1 MKHITKIIL
10 ASILAS
16 ASPLFTQAKQWSLQ
30 DCISYAIKNNIT
42 IQKAQLTK
50 KSAYEDYLQS
60 KAALL
65 PSLSASTSQSINYTP
80 WVASGISSDG
90 YTRSSIDKT
99 SYNGMYSV
107 SGNQTIWNG
116 NRNRNQIKLNK
127 LTVEAAELD
136 SAIQAQNIEEQIVQ
150 LYIQILYSNE
160 AIEVNKESLKTSQ
173 LNEERGKTMLNV
185 GKISKADLAQLT
197 AQRAQD
203 EYNIVSAENNVKNYK
218 RQLKALLQITNEDD
232 FDITIP
238 TTTDEMAMTEIP
250 ALNDVYNSALN
261 NRPEIKNYLNHIK
274 QSDLNIKIAKAN
286 KLPTISANAGISTS
300 TTSMNNN
307 SWRTQLKDNFGIGGG
322 ISVSIPISDNRN
334 SKTII
339 NKALIQKENCMLDL
353 KNQQTTLYSTIEN
366 YWLQANTSQT
376 QFKAAKL
383 NTESAQKSYELLNE
397 QFNLGLKNII
407 ELRTGKDKYIMAKQ
421 NELQAKY
428 MTILNHDMLKFYQN
442 GIIK

>member
-16 ASPLFTQAKQWSLQ
+16 ASPLFIQAKQWSLQ

-107 SGNQTIWNG
+107 SGNWTIWNG

-185 GKISKADLAQLT
+185 GKISKANLAQLT

>member
-1 MKHITKIIL
+1 MRHITKIIL
-10 ASILAS
+10 AGILTS

-50 KSAYEDYLQS
+50 QSAYEDYLQS

-65 PSLSASTSQSINYTP
+65 PSLSASTSQNINYTP

-99 SYNGMYSV
+99 SYNGIYSV
-107 SGNQTIWNG
+107 SGNWTIWNG

-160 AIEVNKESLKTSQ
+160 AIEVNKESLRTSQ

-218 RQLKALLQITNEDD
+218 RQLKALLQITNDD
-232 FDITIP
+232 NFDITIP
-238 TTTDEMAMTEIP
+238 TTTDEMAMAEIP

-286 KLPTISANAGISTS
+286 KLPTVSATAGISTS

-307 SWRTQLKDNFGIGGG
+307 PWGTQLKDNFSVGGG

-339 NKALIQKENCMLDL
+339 NKALIQKENYILDL

-366 YWLQANTSQT
+366 YWLQANTNQS

>member
-1 MKHITKIIL
+1 MRHITKIIL
-10 ASILAS
+10 AGILTS

-50 KSAYEDYLQS
+50 QSAYEDYLQS

-65 PSLSASTSQSINYTP
+65 PSLSASTSQNINYTP

-99 SYNGMYSV
+99 SYNGIYSV
-107 SGNQTIWNG
+107 SGNWTIWNG

-160 AIEVNKESLKTSQ
+160 AIEVNKESLRTSQ

-218 RQLKALLQITNEDD
+218 RQLKALLQITNDD
-232 FDITIP
+232 NFDITIP
-238 TTTDEMAMTEIP
+238 TTTDEMAMAEIP

-286 KLPTISANAGISTS
+286 KLPTVSATAGISTS

-307 SWRTQLKDNFGIGGG
+307 PWGTQLKDNFSVGGG

-339 NKALIQKENCMLDL
+339 NKALIQRENCILDL

-366 YWLQANTSQT
+366 YWLQANRNQS

-407 ELRTGKDKYIMAKQ
+407 ELRTGKDKYITAKQ

-428 MTILNHDMLKFYQN
+428 MTILNHDMLKFYKN

>member
-107 SGNQTIWNG
+107 SGNWTIWNG

-218 RQLKALLQITNEDD
+218 RLVANHKRGRFRHYDSD
-232 FDITIP
+232 
-238 TTTDEMAMTEIP
+238 
-250 ALNDVYNSALN
+250 N
-261 NRPEIKNYLNHIK
+261 NR
-274 QSDLNIKIAKAN
+274 
-286 KLPTISANAGISTS
+286 
-300 TTSMNNN
+300 
-307 SWRTQLKDNFGIGGG
+307 
-322 ISVSIPISDNRN
+322 RN
-334 SKTII
+334 G
-339 NKALIQKENCMLDL
+339 ND
-353 KNQQTTLYSTIEN
+353 
-366 YWLQANTSQT
+366 
-376 QFKAAKL
+376 
-383 NTESAQKSYELLNE
+383 
-397 QFNLGLKNII
+397 
-407 ELRTGKDKYIMAKQ
+407 
-421 NELQAKY
+421 
-428 MTILNHDMLKFYQN
+428 
-442 GIIK
+442 

>member
-107 SGNQTIWNG
+107 SGNWTIWNG

-238 TTTDEMAMTEIP
+238 TTTDEMAMAEIP

>member
-30 DCISYAIKNNIT
+30 DCINYAIKNNIT

-107 SGNQTIWNG
+107 SGNWTIWNG

>member
-107 SGNQTIWNG
+107 SGNWTIWNG

-428 MTILNHDMLKFYQN
+428 MTILNHDMLEFYQN

>member
-1 MKHITKIIL
+1 MRHITKIIL
-10 ASILAS
+10 AGILTS
-16 ASPLFTQAKQWSLQ
+16 VSPLFTQAKQWSLQ

-50 KSAYEDYLQS
+50 QSAYEDYLQS

-65 PSLSASTSQSINYTP
+65 PSLSASTSQNINYTP

-99 SYNGMYSV
+99 SYNGIYSV
-107 SGNQTIWNG
+107 SGNWTIWNG

-160 AIEVNKESLKTSQ
+160 AIEVNKESLRTSQ

-185 GKISKADLAQLT
+185 GKISKADLAKLT

-218 RQLKALLQITNEDD
+218 RQLKALLQITNDD
-232 FDITIP
+232 NFDITIP
-238 TTTDEMAMTEIP
+238 TTTDEMAMAEIP

-286 KLPTISANAGISTS
+286 KLPTVSATAGISTS

-307 SWRTQLKDNFGIGGG
+307 PWGTQLKDNFSVGGG

-339 NKALIQKENCMLDL
+339 NKALIQKENCILDL

-366 YWLQANTSQT
+366 YWLQANTNQS

-407 ELRTGKDKYIMAKQ
+407 ELRTGKDKYITAKQ

-428 MTILNHDMLKFYQN
+428 MTILNHDMLKFYKN

>member
-107 SGNQTIWNG
+107 SGNWTIWNG

-238 TTTDEMAMTEIP
+238 ITTDEMAMTEIP

-428 MTILNHDMLKFYQN
+428 MTILNHNMLKFYQN

>member
-30 DCISYAIKNNIT
+30 DCINYAIKNNIT

-107 SGNQTIWNG
+107 SGNWTIWNG

-173 LNEERGKTMLNV
+173 LNEERGKSMLNV

-428 MTILNHDMLKFYQN
+428 MTILNHNMLKFYQN

>member
-1 MKHITKIIL
+1 MRHITKIIL
-10 ASILAS
+10 AGILTS
-16 ASPLFTQAKQWSLQ
+16 AFPLFTQAKQWSLQ

-50 KSAYEDYLQS
+50 QSAYEDYLQS

-65 PSLSASTSQSINYTP
+65 PSLSASTSQNINYTP

-99 SYNGMYSV
+99 SYNGIYSV
-107 SGNQTIWNG
+107 SGNWTIWNG

-160 AIEVNKESLKTSQ
+160 AIEVNKESLRTSQ

-218 RQLKALLQITNEDD
+218 RQLKALLQITNDD
-232 FDITIP
+232 NFDITIP
-238 TTTDEMAMTEIP
+238 TTTDEMAMAEIP

-286 KLPTISANAGISTS
+286 KLPTVSATAGISTS

-307 SWRTQLKDNFGIGGG
+307 PWGTQLKDNFSVGGG

-339 NKALIQKENCMLDL
+339 NKALIQKENCILDL

-366 YWLQANTSQT
+366 YWLQANTNQS

-407 ELRTGKDKYIMAKQ
+407 ELRTGKDKYITAKQ

-428 MTILNHDMLKFYQN
+428 MTILNHDMLKFYKN

>member
-107 SGNQTIWNG
+107 SGNWTIWNG

-428 MTILNHDMLKFYQN
+428 MTILNHNMLKFYQN

>member
-1 MKHITKIIL
+1 MRHITKIIL
-10 ASILAS
+10 AGILTS

-50 KSAYEDYLQS
+50 QSAYEDYLQS

-65 PSLSASTSQSINYTP
+65 PSLSASTSQNINYTP

-99 SYNGMYSV
+99 SYNGIYSV
-107 SGNQTIWNG
+107 SGNWTIWNG

-160 AIEVNKESLKTSQ
+160 AIEVNKESLRTSQ

-218 RQLKALLQITNEDD
+218 RQLKALLQITNDD
-232 FDITIP
+232 NFDITIP
-238 TTTDEMAMTEIP
+238 TTTDEMAMAEIP

-286 KLPTISANAGISTS
+286 KLPTVSATAGISTS

-307 SWRTQLKDNFGIGGG
+307 PWGTQLKDNFSVGGG

-339 NKALIQKENCMLDL
+339 NKALIQKENCILDL

-366 YWLQANTSQT
+366 YWLQANTNQS

-407 ELRTGKDKYIMAKQ
+407 ELRTGKDKYITAKQ

-428 MTILNHDMLKFYQN
+428 MTILNHDMLKFYKN

>member
-107 SGNQTIWNG
+107 SGNWTIWNG

-238 TTTDEMAMTEIP
+238 TTTDEMAMAEIP

-428 MTILNHDMLKFYQN
+428 MTILNHNMLKFYQN

>member
-16 ASPLFTQAKQWSLQ
+16 ASPLFIQAKQWSLQ

-107 SGNQTIWNG
+107 SGNWTIWNG

-173 LNEERGKTMLNV
+173 LNEERGKSMLNV

-203 EYNIVSAENNVKNYK
+203 EYSIVSAENNVKNYK

>member
-16 ASPLFTQAKQWSLQ
+16 ASPLFIQAKQWSLQ

-107 SGNQTIWNG
+107 SGNWTIWNG

-428 MTILNHDMLKFYQN
+428 MTILNHNMLKFYQN

>member
-1 MKHITKIIL
+1 MRHITKIIL
-10 ASILAS
+10 AGILTS

-50 KSAYEDYLQS
+50 QSAYEDYLQS

-65 PSLSASTSQSINYTP
+65 PSLSASTSQNINYTP

-99 SYNGMYSV
+99 SYNGIYSV
-107 SGNQTIWNG
+107 SGNWTIWNG

-136 SAIQAQNIEEQIVQ
+136 FAIQAQNIEEQIVQ

-160 AIEVNKESLKTSQ
+160 AIEVNKESLRTSQ

-218 RQLKALLQITNEDD
+218 RQLKALLQITNDD
-232 FDITIP
+232 NFDITIP
-238 TTTDEMAMTEIP
+238 TTTDEMAMAEIP

-286 KLPTISANAGISTS
+286 KLPTVSATAGISTS

-307 SWRTQLKDNFGIGGG
+307 PWGTQLKDNFSVGGG

-339 NKALIQKENCMLDL
+339 NKALIQKENCILDL

-366 YWLQANTSQT
+366 YWLQANTNQS

-407 ELRTGKDKYIMAKQ
+407 ELRTGKDKYITAKQ

-428 MTILNHDMLKFYQN
+428 MTILNHDMLKFYKN

>member
-1 MKHITKIIL
+1 MKHITKFIL

-107 SGNQTIWNG
+107 SGNWTIWNG

-160 AIEVNKESLKTSQ
+160 AIEVNK
-173 LNEERGKTMLNV
+173 ERGKTMLNV

>member
-107 SGNQTIWNG
+107 SGNWTIWNG

-173 LNEERGKTMLNV
+173 LNEGRGKTMLNV

-428 MTILNHDMLKFYQN
+428 MTILNHNMLKFYQN

>member
-30 DCISYAIKNNIT
+30 DCINYAIKNNIT

-107 SGNQTIWNG
+107 SGNWTIWNG

-428 MTILNHDMLKFYQN
+428 MTILNHNMLKFYQN

>member
-1 MKHITKIIL
+1 MKHITKFIL

-107 SGNQTIWNG
+107 SGNWTIWNG

>member
-1 MKHITKIIL
+1 M
-10 ASILAS
+10 
-16 ASPLFTQAKQWSLQ
+16 
-30 DCISYAIKNNIT
+30 
-42 IQKAQLTK
+42 
-50 KSAYEDYLQS
+50 
-60 KAALL
+60 
-65 PSLSASTSQSINYTP
+65 
-80 WVASGISSDG
+80 
-90 YTRSSIDKT
+90 
-99 SYNGMYSV
+99 
-107 SGNQTIWNG
+107 
-116 NRNRNQIKLNK
+116 
-127 LTVEAAELD
+127 
-136 SAIQAQNIEEQIVQ
+136 
-150 LYIQILYSNE
+150 
-160 AIEVNKESLKTSQ
+160 
-173 LNEERGKTMLNV
+173 
-185 GKISKADLAQLT
+185 
-197 AQRAQD
+197 
-203 EYNIVSAENNVKNYK
+203 
-218 RQLKALLQITNEDD
+218 LQITNEDD

>member
-107 SGNQTIWNG
+107 SGNWTIWNG

>member
-30 DCISYAIKNNIT
+30 DCINYAIKNNIT

-107 SGNQTIWNG
+107 SGNWTIWNG

-238 TTTDEMAMTEIP
+238 ITTDEMAMTEIP

-428 MTILNHDMLKFYQN
+428 MTILNHNMLKFYQN